1 MKEVEFNLLDEPWVR
16 VLCPDCTVREVS
28 LTDALLHAHE
38 YKSLAGEL
46 PTQDVAV
53 LRLLLA
59 VLHTVF
65 SRVDVQGENA
75 PISAG
80 TEPDLALDRWESLWR
95 LQHFPVQPI
104 TTYLEK
110 WHERFWL
117 FHPER
122 PFWQVPQAKIGTAYS
137 AAKLNGEISESGN
150 KLRMFTAY
158 SGTGK
163 SALTYA
169 QAARWLL
176 YVNGYDDTS
185 AKPKGKGLP
194 STGAGWL
201 GKLGLI
207 LAQGDTLFET
217 LMLNLVLLKDGE
229 QPWQPPLPCWE
240 LEHARSTERTEIPQ
254 PDNPAALLTLQ
265 SRRLLLNREGESVTG
280 YTLLGGDFF
289 ERENAFCEQM
299 TVWRAAQASKN
310 APVVYLPKR
319 HDPAKQFWR
328 EFSSVFL
335 QESGGRCP
343 GVVWW
348 IEELIHPKNAIL
360 DRKTLIRFQ
369 ITGVGYG
376 DKDFFV
382 TDTFSDSLTF
392 HAALLDE
399 LGRRWRQKITVEI
412 DRCGKLAQAVGNLAK
427 NLDIAASDPDHA
439 GKKNSA
445 KAAQEQFY
453 FRLDQPFRRWL
464 CDIDPAWD
472 SETAEKHIFQWRAD
486 AKRIAQTLGR
496 QLVDRSGSAAFIGR
510 MVKSSGSKASDK
522 GKYYSAP
529 RVYNWFL
536 ADVKKVYQE

>member
-16 VLCPDCTVREVS
+16 VLCADCTVREVS

-38 YKSLAGEL
+38 YKGLAGEL

-176 YVNGYDDTS
+176 YVNGFDDTS

-328 EFSSVFL
+328 EFPSVFL

-392 HAALLDE
+392 HTALLDE
-399 LGRRWRQKITVEI
+399 LGRRWRQKITEEI
-412 DRCGKLAQAVGNLAK
+412 GLCEELAKAVGNLAR

-445 KAAQEQFY
+445 KAAREQFY

-496 QLVDRSGSAAFIGR
+496 QLVDQSGSAAFIGR
-510 MVKSSGSKASDK
+510 MIKSSGSKVSDK
-522 GKYYSAP
+522 ETYYSAP
-529 RVYNWFL
+529 KVYNWFL
-536 ADVKKVYQE
+536 ADVNRVYQK

>member
-28 LTDALLHAHE
+28 LTDALLRAHE
-38 YKSLAGEL
+38 YNGLAGEL

-65 SRVDVQGENA
+65 SRVDAQGENA

-80 TEPDLALDRWESLWR
+80 AEPDMALDRWESLWR
-95 LQHFPVQPI
+95 LKHFPVQPI
-104 TTYLEK
+104 TSYLEK

-176 YVNGYDDTS
+176 YVNGFDDTS

-254 PDNPAALLTLQ
+254 PDNPAVLLTLQ

-335 QESGGRCP
+335 QESGGRYP

-392 HAALLDE
+392 HTALLDE
-399 LGRRWRQKITVEI
+399 LGRRWRRKITDEI
-412 DRCGKLAQAVGNLAK
+412 DRCEELAKAVGNLAK

-445 KAAQEQFY
+445 KAAREQFY

-472 SETAEKHIFQWRAD
+472 SETAEKYIFQWRAD
-486 AKRIAQTLGR
+486 AKRIVQTLGR
-496 QLVDRSGSAAFIGR
+496 QLVDQSGSAAFIGR
-510 MVKSSGSKASDK
+510 MIKSSGSKVSDK
-522 GKYYSAP
+522 ETYYSAP
-529 RVYNWFL
+529 KVYNWFL
-536 ADVKKVYQE
+536 ADVNRVYQK

>member
-28 LTDALLHAHE
+28 LTDALLRAHE
-38 YKSLAGEL
+38 YNGLAGEL

-65 SRVDVQGENA
+65 SRVDAQGENA

-80 TEPDLALDRWESLWR
+80 AEPDMALDRWESLWR
-95 LQHFPVQPI
+95 LKHFPVQPI
-104 TTYLEK
+104 TSYLEK

-176 YVNGYDDTS
+176 YVNGFDDTS

-254 PDNPAALLTLQ
+254 PDNPAVLLTLQ

-335 QESGGRCP
+335 QESGGRYP

-392 HAALLDE
+392 HTALLDE
-399 LGRRWRQKITVEI
+399 LGRRWRQKITDEI

-427 NLDIAASDPDHA
+427 NLDIAATDPDHA

-445 KAAQEQFY
+445 KAAREQFY

-472 SETAEKHIFQWRAD
+472 SETAEKHISQWRAD

-496 QLVDRSGSAAFIGR
+496 QLVDQSGSAAFIGR
-510 MVKSSGSKASDK
+510 MIKSSGSKVSEK
-522 GKYYSAP
+522 ETYYSAP
-529 RVYNWFL
+529 KVYNWFL
-536 ADVKKVYQE
+536 ADVNRVYQK

>member
-16 VLCPDCTVREVS
+16 VLCADCTVREVS

-46 PTQDVAV
+46 PTQDVTV

-95 LQHFPVQPI
+95 LKHFPVQPI
-104 TTYLEK
+104 TSYLEK

-163 SALTYA
+163 SELSYA

-176 YVNGYDDTS
+176 YVNGFDDTS

-265 SRRLLLNREGESVTG
+265 SRRLLLNREGENVTG

-392 HAALLDE
+392 HTALLDE
-399 LGRRWRQKITVEI
+399 LGRRWRQKITDEI

-427 NLDIAASDPDHA
+427 NLDIAATDPDHA

-445 KAAQEQFY
+445 KAAREQFY

-472 SETAEKHIFQWRAD
+472 SETAEKYIFQWRAD

-496 QLVDRSGSAAFIGR
+496 QLVDQSGSAAFIGR
-510 MVKSSGSKASDK
+510 MIKSSGSKVSDK
-522 GKYYSAP
+522 ETYYSAP
-529 RVYNWFL
+529 KVYNWFL
-536 ADVKKVYQE
+536 ADVNRVYQK

>member
-38 YKSLAGEL
+38 YNGLAGEL

-65 SRVDVQGENA
+65 SRVDAQGENA

-80 TEPDLALDRWESLWR
+80 AEPDMALDRWESLWR
-95 LQHFPVQPI
+95 LKHFPVQPI
-104 TTYLEK
+104 TSYLEK

-176 YVNGYDDTS
+176 YVNGFDDTS

-254 PDNPAALLTLQ
+254 PDNPAVLLTLQ

-392 HAALLDE
+392 HTALLDE
-399 LGRRWRQKITVEI
+399 LGRRWRQKITDEI

-427 NLDIAASDPDHA
+427 NLDIAATDPDHA

-445 KAAQEQFY
+445 KAAREQFY

-472 SETAEKHIFQWRAD
+472 SETAEKHISQWRAD

-496 QLVDRSGSAAFIGR
+496 QLVDQSGSAAFIGR
-510 MVKSSGSKASDK
+510 MIKSSGSKVSEK
-522 GKYYSAP
+522 ETYYSAP
-529 RVYNWFL
+529 KVYNWFL
-536 ADVKKVYQE
+536 ADVNRVYQK

>member
-16 VLCPDCTVREVS
+16 VLCADCTVREVS

-65 SRVDVQGENA
+65 SRVDAQGENA

-80 TEPDLALDRWESLWR
+80 AEPDMALDRWESLWR
-95 LQHFPVQPI
+95 LKHFPVQPI
-104 TTYLEK
+104 TSYLEK

-265 SRRLLLNREGESVTG
+265 SRRLLLNREGENVTG

-376 DKDFFV
+376 EKDFFV

-392 HAALLDE
+392 HTALLDE
-399 LGRRWRQKITVEI
+399 LGRRWRQKITDEI

-427 NLDIAASDPDHA
+427 NLDIAATDPDHA

-472 SETAEKHIFQWRAD
+472 SETAEKHISQWRAD

-496 QLVDRSGSAAFIGR
+496 QLVDQSGSAAFIGR
-510 MVKSSGSKASDK
+510 MIKSSGSKVSEK
-522 GKYYSAP
+522 ETYYSAP
-529 RVYNWFL
+529 KVYNWFL
-536 ADVKKVYQE
+536 ADVNRVYQK

>member
-16 VLCPDCTVREVS
+16 VLCADCTVREVS
-28 LTDALLHAHE
+28 LTEALLHAHE
-38 YKSLAGEL
+38 YKGLAGEL

-65 SRVDVQGENA
+65 SRVDAQGENA

-80 TEPDLALDRWESLWR
+80 AEPDMALDRWESLWR
-95 LQHFPVQPI
+95 LKHFPVQPI
-104 TTYLEK
+104 TSYLEK

-176 YVNGYDDTS
+176 YVNGFDDTS

-254 PDNPAALLTLQ
+254 PDNPAVLLTLQ

-392 HAALLDE
+392 HTALLDE
-399 LGRRWRQKITVEI
+399 LGRRWRQKITDEI

-427 NLDIAASDPDHA
+427 NLDIAATDPDHA

-445 KAAQEQFY
+445 KAAREQFY

-496 QLVDRSGSAAFIGR
+496 QLVDQSGSAAFIGR
-510 MVKSSGSKASDK
+510 MIKSSGSKVSEK
-522 GKYYSAP
+522 ETYYSAP
-529 RVYNWFL
+529 KVYNWFL
-536 ADVKKVYQE
+536 ADVNRVYQK

>member
-28 LTDALLHAHE
+28 LTDALLRAHE
-38 YKSLAGEL
+38 YNGLAGEL

-65 SRVDVQGENA
+65 SRVDAQGENA

-80 TEPDLALDRWESLWR
+80 AEPDMALDRWESLWR
-95 LQHFPVQPI
+95 LKHFPVQPI
-104 TTYLEK
+104 TSYLEK

-176 YVNGYDDTS
+176 YVNGFDDTS

-254 PDNPAALLTLQ
+254 PDNPAVLLTLQ

-392 HAALLDE
+392 HTALLDE
-399 LGRRWRQKITVEI
+399 LGRRWRQKITDEI

-427 NLDIAASDPDHA
+427 SLDIAASDPDHA

-445 KAAQEQFY
+445 KAAREQFY

-496 QLVDRSGSAAFIGR
+496 QLVDQSGSAAFIGR
-510 MVKSSGSKASDK
+510 MIKSSGSKASDK
-522 GKYYSAP
+522 ETYYSAP
-529 RVYNWFL
+529 KVYNWFL
-536 ADVKKVYQE
+536 ADVNRVYQQ

>member
-16 VLCPDCTVREVS
+16 VLCADCTVREVS
-28 LTDALLHAHE
+28 LTEALLHAHE
-38 YKSLAGEL
+38 YKGLAGEL

-207 LAQGDTLFET
+207 LAQGDTLFER

-240 LEHARSTERTEIPQ
+240 LPEARSAERTEIPQ

-265 SRRLLLNREGESVTG
+265 SRRLLLHREGEKVIG

-328 EFSSVFL
+328 EFPSVFL

-348 IEELIHPKNAIL
+348 VVKLTGSNDAIL
-360 DRKTLIRFQ
+360 DKETLIRFQ

-392 HAALLDE
+392 HTALLDE
-399 LGRRWRQKITVEI
+399 LGRRWRRKITDEI
-412 DRCGKLAQAVGNLAK
+412 GRCEELAKAIGNLAR

-445 KAAQEQFY
+445 KAVREQFY

-496 QLVDRSGSAAFIGR
+496 QLVDQSGSAAFIGR
-510 MVKSSGSKASDK
+510 MITSPGSKAGDK
-522 GKYYSAP
+522 ETYYSAP
-529 RVYNWFL
+529 KVYNWFL
-536 ADVKKVYQE
+536 ADVNRVYQK

>member
-16 VLCPDCTVREVS
+16 VLCADCTVREVS

-65 SRVDVQGENA
+65 SRVDVQGENV

-80 TEPDLALDRWESLWR
+80 TEPDLALDRWESLWH
-95 LQHFPVQPI
+95 LKHFPVQPI
-104 TTYLEK
+104 TSYLEK

-163 SALTYA
+163 SELSYA

-176 YVNGYDDTS
+176 YVNGFDDTS

-265 SRRLLLNREGESVTG
+265 SRRLLLNREGENVTG

-392 HAALLDE
+392 HTALLDE
-399 LGRRWRQKITVEI
+399 LGRRWRQKITDEI
-412 DRCGKLAQAVGNLAK
+412 DRCEELAKAVGNLAK
-427 NLDIAASDPDHA
+427 NLDIAATDPDHA

-445 KAAQEQFY
+445 KAAREQFY

-472 SETAEKHIFQWRAD
+472 SETAEKYIFQWRAD

-496 QLVDRSGSAAFIGR
+496 QLVDQSGSAAFIGR
-510 MVKSSGSKASDK
+510 MIKSSGSKVSDK
-522 GKYYSAP
+522 ETYYSAP
-529 RVYNWFL
+529 KVYNWFL
-536 ADVKKVYQE
+536 ADVNRVYQK

>member
-28 LTDALLHAHE
+28 LTDALLRAHE
-38 YKSLAGEL
+38 YNGLAGEL

-65 SRVDVQGENA
+65 SRVDAQGENA

-80 TEPDLALDRWESLWR
+80 AEPDMALDRWESLWR
-95 LQHFPVQPI
+95 LKHFPVQPI
-104 TTYLEK
+104 TSYLEK

-176 YVNGYDDTS
+176 YVNGFDDTS

-254 PDNPAALLTLQ
+254 PDNPAVLLTLQ

-392 HAALLDE
+392 HTALLDE
-399 LGRRWRQKITVEI
+399 LGRRWRQKITDEI

-427 NLDIAASDPDHA
+427 NLDIAATDPDHA

-445 KAAQEQFY
+445 KAAREQFY

-472 SETAEKHIFQWRAD
+472 SETAEKHISQWRAD

-496 QLVDRSGSAAFIGR
+496 QLVDQSGSAAFIGR
-510 MVKSSGSKASDK
+510 MIKSSGSKVSEK
-522 GKYYSAP
+522 ETYYSAP
-529 RVYNWFL
+529 KVYNWFL
-536 ADVKKVYQE
+536 ADVNRVYQK

>member
-16 VLCPDCTVREVS
+16 VLCADCTVREVS

-38 YKSLAGEL
+38 YKDLAGEL

-163 SALTYA
+163 SELSYA

-176 YVNGYDDTS
+176 YVNGFDDTS

-392 HAALLDE
+392 HTALLDE
-399 LGRRWRQKITVEI
+399 LGRRWRQKITDEI

-427 NLDIAASDPDHA
+427 SLDIAASDPDHA

-445 KAAQEQFY
+445 KAAREQFY

-496 QLVDRSGSAAFIGR
+496 QLVDQSGSAAFIGR
-510 MVKSSGSKASDK
+510 MIKSSGSKASDK
-522 GKYYSAP
+522 ETYYSAP
-529 RVYNWFL
+529 KVYNWFL
-536 ADVKKVYQE
+536 ADVNRVYQQ

>member
-16 VLCPDCTVREVS
+16 VLCADCTVREVS

-163 SALTYA
+163 SELSYA

-176 YVNGYDDTS
+176 YVNGFDDTS
-185 AKPKGKGLP
+185 AKQKGKGLP

-254 PDNPAALLTLQ
+254 PDNPAVLLTLQ

-335 QESGGRCP
+335 RESGGRCP

-392 HAALLDE
+392 HTALLDE
-399 LGRRWRQKITVEI
+399 LGRRWRQKITEEI
-412 DRCGKLAQAVGNLAK
+412 GLCEELAKAVGNLAR

-439 GKKNSA
+439 SKKNSA

-472 SETAEKHIFQWRAD
+472 GETAEKHISQWRAD
-486 AKRIAQTLGR
+486 AKRIAKALGH
-496 QLVDRSGSAAFIGR
+496 QMVQQSGNAAFVGR
-510 MVKSSGSKASDK
+510 KVGDNH
-522 GKYYSAP
+522 YSAP
-529 RVYNWFL
+529 EAYNRFL
-536 ADVKKVYQE
+536 ARISAIYHT

>member
-75 PISAG
+75 PISTG
-80 TEPDLALDRWESLWR
+80 TEPDMALDRWESLWR

-163 SALTYA
+163 SELSYA

-176 YVNGYDDTS
+176 YVNGFDDTS

-265 SRRLLLNREGESVTG
+265 SRRLLLNREGENVTG

-392 HAALLDE
+392 HTALLDE
-399 LGRRWRQKITVEI
+399 LGRRWRQKITDEI
-412 DRCGKLAQAVGNLAK
+412 DRCEELAKAVGNLAK
-427 NLDIAASDPDHA
+427 NLDIAATDPDHA

-496 QLVDRSGSAAFIGR
+496 QLVDQSGSAAFIGR
-510 MVKSSGSKASDK
+510 MIKSSGSKASDK
-522 GKYYSAP
+522 ETYYSAP
-529 RVYNWFL
+529 KVYNWFL
-536 ADVKKVYQE
+536 ADVNRVYQK

>member
-16 VLCPDCTVREVS
+16 VLCVDCTVREVS
-28 LTDALLHAHE
+28 LTEALLHAHE
-38 YKSLAGEL
+38 YKGLAGEL

-59 VLHTVF
+59 VLYTVF

-80 TEPDLALDRWESLWR
+80 MEPDLALNRWESLWQ
-95 LQHFPVQPI
+95 LKHFPVQPI

-163 SALTYA
+163 SELSYA

-176 YVNGYDDTS
+176 YVNGFDDTS

-207 LAQGDTLFET
+207 LAQGNTLFET

-240 LEHARSTERTEIPQ
+240 LPEARSAERTEIPQ
-254 PDNPAALLTLQ
+254 PDDLAALLTLQ
-265 SRRLLLNREGESVTG
+265 SRRLLLHQEGGKVIG

-299 TVWRAAQASKN
+299 TVWRAVPAPKN
-310 APVVYLPKR
+310 GPVSYLPKR

-328 EFSSVFL
+328 EFPSAFL
-335 QESGGRCP
+335 QESGGRRP
-343 GVVWW
+343 GVVRWV
-348 IEELIHPKNAIL
+348 EELTRSNDAIL

-399 LGRRWRQKITVEI
+399 LGRRWRQKIADEI
-412 DRCGKLAQAVGNLAK
+412 DRCEKLADAVGNLAR

-439 GKKNSA
+439 SKKNSA

-472 SETAEKHIFQWRAD
+472 GETAEEYVRQWRAD
-486 AKRIAQTLGR
+486 AKRISQTLGR
-496 QLVDRSGSAAFIGR
+496 QLVDQSGSAAFVGR
-510 MVKSSGSKASDK
+510 MVKSSSSKADDK
-522 GKYYSAP
+522 ETYYSAP
-529 RVYNWFL
+529 KVYNWFL
-536 ADVKKVYQE
+536 ADVNRVYQK

>member
-38 YKSLAGEL
+38 YNGLAGEL

-53 LRLLLA
+53 LRLFLA

-65 SRVDVQGENA
+65 SRVDAQGENA

-80 TEPDLALDRWESLWR
+80 AEPDLALGRWESLWR

-265 SRRLLLNREGESVTG
+265 SRRLLLNREGENVTG

-392 HAALLDE
+392 HTALLDE
-399 LGRRWRQKITVEI
+399 LGRRWRQKITDEI
-412 DRCGKLAQAVGNLAK
+412 GLCEELAKAVGNLAR

-439 GKKNSA
+439 SKKNSA
-445 KAAQEQFY
+445 KAAREQFY

-464 CDIDPAWD
+464 CDIDPACD
-472 SETAEKHIFQWRAD
+472 SETAEKHISQWRAD

-496 QLVDRSGSAAFIGR
+496 QLVDQSGSAAFIGR
-510 MVKSSGSKASDK
+510 MIKSSCSKVSEK
-522 GKYYSAP
+522 ETYYSAP
-529 RVYNWFL
+529 KVYNWFL
-536 ADVKKVYQE
+536 ADVNRVYQK

>member
-16 VLCPDCTVREVS
+16 VLCADCTVREVS

-392 HAALLDE
+392 HTALLDE
-399 LGRRWRQKITVEI
+399 LGRRWRRKITDEI
-412 DRCGKLAQAVGNLAK
+412 DRCEELAKAVGNLAK

-445 KAAQEQFY
+445 KAAREQFY

-472 SETAEKHIFQWRAD
+472 SETAEKYIFQWRAD

-496 QLVDRSGSAAFIGR
+496 QLVDQSGSAAFIGR
-510 MVKSSGSKASDK
+510 MIKSSGSKVSDK
-522 GKYYSAP
+522 ETYYSAP
-529 RVYNWFL
+529 KVYNWFL
-536 ADVKKVYQE
+536 ADVNRVYQK

>member
-28 LTDALLHAHE
+28 LTDALLRAHE
-38 YKSLAGEL
+38 YNGLAGEL

-65 SRVDVQGENA
+65 SRVDAQGENA

-80 TEPDLALDRWESLWR
+80 AEPDMALDRWESLWR
-95 LQHFPVQPI
+95 LKHFPVQPI
-104 TTYLEK
+104 TSYLEK

-176 YVNGYDDTS
+176 YVNGFDDTS

-254 PDNPAALLTLQ
+254 PDNPAVLLTLQ

-392 HAALLDE
+392 HTALLDE
-399 LGRRWRQKITVEI
+399 LGRRWRQKITDEI

-427 NLDIAASDPDHA
+427 SLDIAASDPDHA

-445 KAAQEQFY
+445 KAAREQFY

-496 QLVDRSGSAAFIGR
+496 QLVDQSGSAAFIGR
-510 MVKSSGSKASDK
+510 MVKSSSSKANDK
-522 GKYYSAP
+522 ETYYSAP
-529 RVYNWFL
+529 KVYNWFL
-536 ADVKKVYQE
+536 ADVNRVYQK

>member
-16 VLCPDCTVREVS
+16 VLCADCTVREVS

-65 SRVDVQGENA
+65 SRVDAQGENA

-80 TEPDLALDRWESLWR
+80 AEPDMALDRWESLWR
-95 LQHFPVQPI
+95 LKHFPVQPI
-104 TTYLEK
+104 TSYLEK

-163 SALTYA
+163 SELSYA

-176 YVNGYDDTS
+176 YVNGFDDTS

-392 HAALLDE
+392 HTALLDE
-399 LGRRWRQKITVEI
+399 LGRRWRQKITDEI

-427 NLDIAASDPDHA
+427 NLDIAATDPDHA

-445 KAAQEQFY
+445 KAAREQFY

-472 SETAEKHIFQWRAD
+472 SETAEKYIFQWRAD

-496 QLVDRSGSAAFIGR
+496 QLVDQSGSAAFIGR
-510 MVKSSGSKASDK
+510 MIKSSGSKVSDK
-522 GKYYSAP
+522 ETYYSAP
-529 RVYNWFL
+529 KVYNWFL
-536 ADVKKVYQE
+536 ADVNRVYQK

>member
-16 VLCPDCTVREVS
+16 VLCADCTVREVS

-392 HAALLDE
+392 HTALLDE
-399 LGRRWRQKITVEI
+399 LGRRWRRKITDEI
-412 DRCGKLAQAVGNLAK
+412 DRCEELAKAVGNLAK

-445 KAAQEQFY
+445 KAAREQFY

-472 SETAEKHIFQWRAD
+472 SETAEKHISQWRAD

-496 QLVDRSGSAAFIGR
+496 QLVDQSGSAAFIGR
-510 MVKSSGSKASDK
+510 MIKSSGSKVSEK
-522 GKYYSAP
+522 ETYYSAP
-529 RVYNWFL
+529 KVYNWFL
-536 ADVKKVYQE
+536 ADVNRVYQK

>member
-319 HDPAKQFWR
+319 HDPDKQFWR
-328 EFSSVFL
+328 EFPSVFL

-392 HAALLDE
+392 HTALLDE
-399 LGRRWRQKITVEI
+399 LGRRWRQKITEEI
-412 DRCGKLAQAVGNLAK
+412 GLCEELAKAVGNLAR

-445 KAAQEQFY
+445 KAAREQFY

-472 SETAEKHIFQWRAD
+472 SETAEKYIFQWRAD

-496 QLVDRSGSAAFIGR
+496 QLVDQSGSAAFIGR
-510 MVKSSGSKASDK
+510 MIKSSGSKVSDK
-522 GKYYSAP
+522 ETYYSAP
-529 RVYNWFL
+529 KVYNWFL
-536 ADVKKVYQE
+536 ADVNRVYQK

>member
-163 SALTYA
+163 SELSYA

-176 YVNGYDDTS
+176 YVNGFDDTS

-265 SRRLLLNREGESVTG
+265 SRRLLLNREGENVTG

-328 EFSSVFL
+328 EFPSVFL

-392 HAALLDE
+392 HTALLDE
-399 LGRRWRQKITVEI
+399 LGRRWRQKITDEI

-427 NLDIAASDPDHA
+427 NLDIAATDPDHA

-496 QLVDRSGSAAFIGR
+496 QLVDQSGSAAFIGR
-510 MVKSSGSKASDK
+510 MVKSSSSKANDK
-522 GKYYSAP
+522 ETYYSAP
-529 RVYNWFL
+529 KVYNWFL
-536 ADVKKVYQE
+536 ADVNRVYQK

>member
-28 LTDALLHAHE
+28 LTDALLRAHE
-38 YKSLAGEL
+38 YNGLAGEL

-65 SRVDVQGENA
+65 SRVDAQGENA

-80 TEPDLALDRWESLWR
+80 AEPDMALDRWESLWR
-95 LQHFPVQPI
+95 LKHFPVQPI
-104 TTYLEK
+104 TSYLEK

-176 YVNGYDDTS
+176 YVNGFDDTS

-265 SRRLLLNREGESVTG
+265 SRRLLLNREGENVTG

-392 HAALLDE
+392 HTALLDE
-399 LGRRWRQKITVEI
+399 LGRRWRQKITDEI

-427 NLDIAASDPDHA
+427 SLDIAASDPDHA

-445 KAAQEQFY
+445 KAAREQFY

-472 SETAEKHIFQWRAD
+472 SETAEKYIFQWRAD

-496 QLVDRSGSAAFIGR
+496 QLVDQSGSAAFIGR
-510 MVKSSGSKASDK
+510 MIKSSSSKVSEK
-522 GKYYSAP
+522 ETYYSAP
-529 RVYNWFL
+529 KVYNWFL
-536 ADVKKVYQE
+536 ADVNRVYQK